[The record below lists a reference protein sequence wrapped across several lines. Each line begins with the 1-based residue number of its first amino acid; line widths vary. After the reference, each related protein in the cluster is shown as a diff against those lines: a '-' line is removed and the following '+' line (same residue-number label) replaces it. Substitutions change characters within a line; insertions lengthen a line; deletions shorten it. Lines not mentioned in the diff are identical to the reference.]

1 MVSIL
6 VLVDLA
12 HEYITPK
19 QERGNNEVS
28 ILVLVDLAHELQM
41 EI

>member
-12 HEYITPK
+12 RESYFPK
-19 QERGNNEVS
+19 GDGIPTEVS
-28 ILVLVDLAHELQM
+28 ILVLVDLAREYPG
-41 EI
+41 